1 MRVANKNAGDFFLM
15 ADTHVIDPQQA
26 EDEFALEQRLYE
38 ESLRTLDEGQVL
50 TGLIVAKSNDE
61 LLVDIGGKSEGV
73 VTSRELSPGMS
84 INDLKVGDTLEVLVH
99 RIDGDGD
106 GTLYLS
112 EKRARALKTWTKVL
126 EAHEQ
131 NEVVTATVTQVVK
144 GGVLVDLGMRGF
156 VPASQIRRH
165 PVGNLDEL
173 IGKQLRLK
181 VIDLDHKRKR
191 VVLSQRVVLEEELNQ
206 KKQELLSTL
215 QAGQIREGTIVR
227 LADFGAFVDL
237 GGIDGLIHNS
247 ELSWSRIKHPS
258 EVVQIGD
265 KVQVEV
271 MKFDPEAKKVSLSL
285 KHSLE
290 DPWKTVPEQLVEGTL
305 VPATLIKVTQ
315 NYLLVELLP
324 GVTGM
329 VPKSEFE
336 PTKPPAT
343 GETVQVRLLSINVPS
358 RRITASI
365 LKASSATGGNPEV
378 AEFLAN
384 QDAASGTTIGE
395 ALADEN
401 PSANAETSS
410 GPDEPAQTETPAPE
424 TVS

>member
-1 MRVANKNAGDFFLM
+1 M
-15 ADTHVIDPQQA
+15 ADTHVLEPSQA

-50 TGLIVAKSNDE
+50 TGLIVQKTNDE
-61 LLVDIGGKSEGV
+61 LLVDIGGKSEGI

-84 INDLKVGDTLEVLVH
+84 VADLKVGDTLEVLVH

-173 IGKQLRLK
+173 VGKQLRLK

-206 KKQELLSTL
+206 KKQELLATL

-258 EVVQIGD
+258 EVVNIGD

-290 DPWKTVPEQLVEGTL
+290 DPWKNVPDQLVEGT
-305 VPATLIKVTQ
+305 VAPATLIKVTQ
-315 NYLLVELLP
+315 NYLLVEILP

-329 VPKSEFE
+329 VPKSEFDGR
-336 PTKPPAT
+336 TPPAT

-358 RRITASI
+358 RRITASVT
-365 LKASSATGGNPEV
+365 KASSNDGGNPEV

-384 QDAASGTTIGE
+384 QQAQESSIGDSLEATSTEPSDAAG
-395 ALADEN
+395 
-401 PSANAETSS
+401 
-410 GPDEPAQTETPAPE
+410 APE
-424 TVS
+424 PPDASTSAS

>member
-1 MRVANKNAGDFFLM
+1 MS
-15 ADTHVIDPQQA
+15 DTHVLEPSQA

-50 TGLIVAKSNDE
+50 TGLIVAKTNDE
-61 LLVDIGGKSEGV
+61 LLVDIGGKSEGI
-73 VTSRELSPGMS
+73 VTGRELSPGMS
-84 INDLKVGDTLEVLVH
+84 IADLKVGDTLEVLVH

-173 IGKQLRLK
+173 VGKQLRLK

-206 KKQELLSTL
+206 KKQELLATL

-258 EVVQIGD
+258 EVVNIGD

-290 DPWKTVPEQLVEGTL
+290 DPWKNVPEQLVEGTV

-315 NYLLVELLP
+315 NYLLVEILP

-329 VPKSEFE
+329 VPKSEFDGR
-336 PTKPPAT
+336 TPPAT
-343 GETVQVRLLSINVPS
+343 GEIVQVRLLSINVPS
-358 RRITASI
+358 RRITASVT
-365 LKASSATGGNPEV
+365 KASGNGGGNPEV

-384 QDAASGTTIGE
+384 QQAQESSSIGESASAGE
-395 ALADEN
+395 ALEAKDAERSDATGE
-401 PSANAETSS
+401 PEPPDTSTSAS
-410 GPDEPAQTETPAPE
+410 
-424 TVS
+424 

>member
-1 MRVANKNAGDFFLM
+1 M
-15 ADTHVIDPQQA
+15 ADTHVLEPSQA

-50 TGLIVAKSNDE
+50 TGLIVAKTNDE
-61 LLVDIGGKSEGV
+61 LLVDIGGKSEGI

-84 INDLKVGDTLEVLVH
+84 VADLKVGDTLEVLVH

-173 IGKQLRLK
+173 VGKQLRLK

-258 EVVQIGD
+258 EVVNIGD

-290 DPWKTVPEQLVEGTL
+290 DPWKNVPDQLVEGTV

-315 NYLLVELLP
+315 NYLLVEILP

-329 VPKSEFE
+329 VPKSEFDGR
-336 PTKPPAT
+336 TPPAT
-343 GETVQVRLLSINVPS
+343 GESVQVRLLSINVPS
-358 RRITASI
+358 RRITASVT
-365 LKASSATGGNPEV
+365 KASGNGGGNPEV
-378 AEFLAN
+378 AEFLAS
-384 QDAASGTTIGE
+384 QQAQESSIGDALDAKSAE
-395 ALADEN
+395 
-401 PSANAETSS
+401 PSDAT
-410 GPDEPAQTETPAPE
+410 GAPE
-424 TVS
+424 PPDASAS

>member
-1 MRVANKNAGDFFLM
+1 MS
-15 ADTHVIDPQQA
+15 DTKVIEPAQESD
-26 EDEFALEQRLYE
+26 DEFALEQRLYE
-38 ESLRTLDEGQVL
+38 ESLKTLDEGQVL
-50 TGLIVAKSNDE
+50 HGLIVAKSNDE
-61 LLVDIGGKSEGV
+61 LLVDIGGKSEGI
-73 VTSRELSPGMS
+73 VTSRELSSGIS
-84 INDLKVGDTLEVLVH
+84 IADLKIGDTLEVLVH

-106 GTLYLS
+106 GTMYLS
-112 EKRARALKTWTKVL
+112 EKRARALKTWEKVL
-126 EAHEQ
+126 EAHER
-131 NEVVTATVTQVVK
+131 NDAINATVTQVVK

-173 IGKQLRLK
+173 VGKELRLK
-181 VIDLDHKRKR
+181 VIDLDHKRRR

-206 KKQELLSTL
+206 KKMELLSTL

-265 KVQVEV
+265 KVMVEV
-271 MKFDPEAKKVSLSL
+271 MKFDAEAKKVSLSV

-305 VPATLIKVTQ
+305 VPATLIKATQ

-329 VPKSEFE
+329 VPKSEFDAAA
-336 PTKPPAT
+336 PPAQ
-343 GETVQVRLLSINVPS
+343 GEQVQVRLLSINTGT
-358 RRITASI
+358 RRITASMN
-365 LKASSATGGNPEV
+365 KV
-378 AEFLAN
+378 
-384 QDAASGTTIGE
+384 SGTSSDSGEVQEYIEGQEEPTGNSIGE
-395 ALADEN
+395 VVARLE
-401 PSANAETSS
+401 
-410 GPDEPAQTETPAPE
+410 ETPAEEPPDTE
-424 TVS
+424 

>member
-1 MRVANKNAGDFFLM
+1 M
-15 ADTHVIDPQQA
+15 ADTHVLEPSQA

-50 TGLIVAKSNDE
+50 TGLIVAKTNDE
-61 LLVDIGGKSEGV
+61 LLVDIGGKSEGI

-84 INDLKVGDTLEVLVH
+84 VADLKVGDTLEVLVY

-173 IGKQLRLK
+173 VGKQLRLK

-206 KKQELLSTL
+206 KKQELLATL

-258 EVVQIGD
+258 EVVTIGD

-290 DPWKTVPEQLVEGTL
+290 DPWKNVPDQLVEGTV

-315 NYLLVELLP
+315 NYLLVEILP

-329 VPKSEFE
+329 VPKSEFDGR
-336 PTKPPAT
+336 TPPAQ

-358 RRITASI
+358 RRITASVI
-365 LKASSATGGNPEV
+365 KASGTGGGNPEV
-378 AEFLAN
+378 AEFLAS
-384 QDAASGTTIGE
+384 QQAQESSIGDALEAKGAEPAVEEAAASEPPDAST
-395 ALADEN
+395 
-401 PSANAETSS
+401 SAS
-410 GPDEPAQTETPAPE
+410 
-424 TVS
+424 

>member
-1 MRVANKNAGDFFLM
+1 MSDTKVIEPAQE
-15 ADTHVIDPQQA
+15 AD
-26 EDEFALEQRLYE
+26 DEFALEQRLYE
-38 ESLRTLDEGQVL
+38 ESLKTLDEGQVL
-50 TGLIVAKSNDE
+50 HGLIVAKSNDE

-73 VTSRELSPGMS
+73 VTSRELSSGIS
-84 INDLKVGDTLEVLVH
+84 IADLKIGDTLEVLVH

-106 GTLYLS
+106 GTMYLS
-112 EKRARALKTWTKVL
+112 EKRARALKTWEKVL
-126 EAHEQ
+126 EAHER
-131 NEVVTATVTQVVK
+131 NDAINATVTQVVK

-173 IGKQLRLK
+173 VGKELRLK
-181 VIDLDHKRKR
+181 VIDLDHKRRR

-206 KKQELLSTL
+206 KKMELLSTL

-265 KVQVEV
+265 KVMVEV
-271 MKFDPEAKKVSLSL
+271 MKFDAEAKKVSLSV

-290 DPWKTVPEQLVEGTL
+290 DPWKTVPDQLVEGTL
-305 VPATLIKVTQ
+305 VPATLIKATQ

-329 VPKSEFE
+329 VPKSEFDAAA
-336 PTKPPAT
+336 PPAQ
-343 GETVQVRLLSINVPS
+343 GEAVQVRLLSINVGT
-358 RRITASI
+358 RRITASMS
-365 LKASSATGGNPEV
+365 KVNGTSSDQAETQAYLEGQDEGSETSGG
-378 AEFLAN
+378 
-384 QDAASGTTIGE
+384 DAATP
-395 ALADEN
+395 ADET
-401 PSANAETSS
+401 PVDKPLTIEP
-410 GPDEPAQTETPAPE
+410 PDIE
-424 TVS
+424 

>member
-1 MRVANKNAGDFFLM
+1 MSDTNVVEPAQD
-15 ADTHVIDPQQA
+15 AD
-26 EDEFALEQRLYE
+26 DEFALEQRLYE
-38 ESLRTLDEGQVL
+38 ESLKTLDEGQVL
-50 TGLIVAKSNDE
+50 HGLIVAKSNDE

-73 VTSRELSPGMS
+73 VTSRELSSGIS
-84 INDLKVGDTLEVLVH
+84 IADLKIGDTLEVLVH

-106 GTLYLS
+106 GTMYLS
-112 EKRARALKTWTKVL
+112 EKRARALKTWEKVL
-126 EAHEQ
+126 EAHER
-131 NEVVTATVTQVVK
+131 NDAINATVTQVVK

-173 IGKQLRLK
+173 VGKELRLK
-181 VIDLDHKRKR
+181 VIDLDHKRRR

-206 KKQELLSTL
+206 KKMELLSTL
-215 QAGQIREGTIVR
+215 EAGQIREGTIVR

-265 KVQVEV
+265 KVMVEV
-271 MKFDPEAKKVSLSL
+271 MKFDADAKKVSLSV

-290 DPWKTVPEQLVEGTL
+290 DPWKTVPDQLVEGTL
-305 VPATLIKVTQ
+305 VPAQLIKATQ

-329 VPKSEFE
+329 VPKSEFDAAN
-336 PTKPPAT
+336 PPAQ
-343 GETVQVRLLSINVPS
+343 GETVQVRLLSINTGT
-358 RRITASI
+358 RRITAS
-365 LKASSATGGNPEV
+365 LSKVSESSTENSEV
-378 AEFLAN
+378 
-384 QDAASGTTIGE
+384 QDYLSGQEDTIATTIGD
-395 ALADEN
+395 AVA
-401 PSANAETSS
+401 PAEDPAAEEPLVVDP
-410 GPDEPAQTETPAPE
+410 PDIE
-424 TVS
+424 

>member
-1 MRVANKNAGDFFLM
+1 MS
-15 ADTHVIDPQQA
+15 DTKVIEPTLESD
-26 EDEFALEQRLYE
+26 DEFALEQRLYE
-38 ESLRTLDEGQVL
+38 ESLKTLDEGQVL
-50 TGLIVAKSNDE
+50 HGLIVAKSNDE
-61 LLVDIGGKSEGV
+61 LLVDIGGKSEGI
-73 VTSRELSPGMS
+73 VTSRELSSGIS
-84 INDLKVGDTLEVLVH
+84 IADLKIGDTLEVLVH

-106 GTLYLS
+106 GTMYLS
-112 EKRARALKTWTKVL
+112 EKRARALKTWEKVL
-126 EAHEQ
+126 EAHER
-131 NEVVTATVTQVVK
+131 NDAINATVTQVVK

-173 IGKQLRLK
+173 VGKELRLK
-181 VIDLDHKRKR
+181 VIDLDHKRRR

-206 KKQELLSTL
+206 KKMELLSTL

-265 KVQVEV
+265 KVMVEV
-271 MKFDPEAKKVSLSL
+271 MKFDAEAKKVSLSV

-305 VPATLIKVTQ
+305 VPATLIKATQ

-329 VPKSEFE
+329 VPKSEFDAAA
-336 PTKPPAT
+336 PPAQ
-343 GETVQVRLLSINVPS
+343 GEQVQVRLLSINIGT
-358 RRITASI
+358 RRITASMS
-365 LKASSATGGNPEV
+365 KV
-378 AEFLAN
+378 
-384 QDAASGTTIGE
+384 SGTSSEGSEVQEYIEGQEEPTGNSIGE
-395 ALADEN
+395 VVARLEDS
-401 PSANAETSS
+401 PAEEA
-410 GPDEPAQTETPAPE
+410 PDTE
-424 TVS
+424 